1 MRLDIALLTRQRPFP
16 LILSLSK
23 GERSDTAS

>member
-1 MRLDIALLTRQRPFP
+1 MRLDIALLTRQQPFP

-23 GERSDTAS
+23 HERGDTAL